1 MANSAWSILVGVD
14 FDTSQIQKKL
24 NQATKNLDIKIDTG
38 NAVSGIK
45 KLNNSMEDAWLTF
58 NVANEIFRTSIDLI
72 GSMATQV
79 YELDTALTEFK
90 KVSDLSGA
98 SLDAYVDKLS
108 TMGSEVARTT
118 SEMVESAT

>member
-45 KLNNSMEDAWLTF
+45 ELNNSMEDAWLTF

-72 GSMATQV
+72 TSMATQV

-108 TMGSEVARTT
+108 IMGSEVARTA